1 LAVKKSRPRED
12 LVRRSVTEVFD
23 ASNLDDEQLQIAIR
37 VAHNNLKDR
46 KMNFDEFVKERA
58 HDRVIQYSYL
68 HFVFAHMVVKAL
80 DDESIL
86 RFIAKDLQG

>member
-1 LAVKKSRPRED
+1 
-12 LVRRSVTEVFD
+12 VRRVVTDLFD

-46 KMNFDEFVKERA
+46 KLNFNEFVQEGG

-68 HFVFAHMVVKAL
+68 HFVFANMIVSAL
-80 DDESIL
+80 RNESHL
-86 RFIAKDLQG
+86 RFDPKK

>member
-1 LAVKKSRPRED
+1 VRGVVTD
-12 LVRRSVTEVFD
+12 LFD

-46 KMNFDEFVKERA
+46 KLNFNEFVQEGA

-68 HFVFAHMVVKAL
+68 HFVFANMIVSAL
-80 DDESIL
+80 RNESHL
-86 RFIAKDLQG
+86 RFDPKK

>member
-1 LAVKKSRPRED
+1 VRGVVTD
-12 LVRRSVTEVFD
+12 LFD

-46 KMNFDEFVKERA
+46 KTNFNEFVQEGA

-68 HFVFAHMVVKAL
+68 HFVFANMIVSAL
-80 DDESIL
+80 DNESQL
-86 RFIAKDLQG
+86 RFGSKK